1 MKEGKPSLEEQR
13 DNIRNAIGRAMGK
26 EDFDEVERLEGHL
39 EKLEKQIRGK
49 K

>member
-1 MKEGKPSLEEQR
+1 MKEGKPTLEEQR
-13 DNIRNAIGRAMGK
+13 NNVQLAIGKAMAIS
-26 EDFDEVERLEGHL
+26 DFDEVERLEGHL